1 MGATVTAYWPG
12 ISVNQIESQPG
23 FYNDDKAWGNW
34 MANLEEHGD
43 VLEAMKRTRS
53 PFDVVESA
61 GP

>member
-34 MANLEEHGD
+34 MANLEEHEE
-43 VLEAMKRTRS
+43 VL
-53 PFDVVESA
+53 
-61 GP
+61 